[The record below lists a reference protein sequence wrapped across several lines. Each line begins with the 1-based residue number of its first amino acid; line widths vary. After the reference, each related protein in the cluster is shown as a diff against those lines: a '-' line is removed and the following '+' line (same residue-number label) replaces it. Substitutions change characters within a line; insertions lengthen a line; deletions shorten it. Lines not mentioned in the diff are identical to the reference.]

1 MTSIPLVCSFWF
13 MLTAYI
19 VHIMDES
26 LLGGNFCREGPP
38 ALVARV
44 FLAQVFLVQH
54 WLPAHY
60 ERASIVLYDR
70 LGQPL
75 LFLPLAWAIERLFNA
90 IWHVWWTV
98 HFQEYSPGLLTS
110 LLI

>member
-60 ERASIVLYDR
+60 ERKHR
-70 LGQPL
+70 PLGSPRSTAT
-75 LFLPLAWAIERLFNA
+75 FP
-90 IWHVWWTV
+90 
-98 HFQEYSPGLLTS
+98 SPGLGH
-110 LLI
+110 